1 MVCAFH
7 RAQHSPPNQ
16 HTHTKHNT
24 KNNYK
29 VRCLNEDAA
38 GSCRTVL
45 RPWDA
50 RTAAA
55 PPPGPLLSDEDDAEL
70 LLHIPFDGAV
80 KLKAVCVIGGPGGR
94 APTKM
99 RL

>member
-1 MVCAFH
+1 MDSTSLAH
-7 RAQHSPPNQ
+7 HSTPQTNKQ
-16 HTHTKHNT
+16 TKT
-24 KNNYK
+24 QK

-50 RTAAA
+50 RTTAP
-55 PPPGPLLSDEDDAEL
+55 PPPGPLLSDSDDAEL